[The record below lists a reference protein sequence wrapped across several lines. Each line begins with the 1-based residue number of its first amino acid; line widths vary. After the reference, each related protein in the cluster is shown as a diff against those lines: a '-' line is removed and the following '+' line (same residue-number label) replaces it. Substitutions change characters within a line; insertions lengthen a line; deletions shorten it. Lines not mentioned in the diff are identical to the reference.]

1 MPGIYVCSATYR
13 RERSAVC
20 PNEQTPN
27 STQMCLVSLLEEE
40 SINSMDYQFNFN
52 LEIRAPYLLAGET
65 SR

>member
-1 MPGIYVCSATYR
+1 M
-13 RERSAVC
+13 C

-27 STQMCLVSLLEEE
+27 STQLCLVSLLEEE

-65 SR
+65 L